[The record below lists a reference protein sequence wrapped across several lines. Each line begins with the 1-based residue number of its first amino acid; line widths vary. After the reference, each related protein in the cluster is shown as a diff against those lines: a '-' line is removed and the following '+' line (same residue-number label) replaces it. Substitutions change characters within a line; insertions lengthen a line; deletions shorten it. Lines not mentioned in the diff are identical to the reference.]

1 MKKESEM
8 EQRAE
13 ADSVCTQK
21 GGQGRKAER
30 ALERTPHPGTP
41 SVGGVPVFD
50 ELCLGCVCLGF

>member
-30 ALERTPHPGTP
+30 ALERTPHPGKP
-41 SVGGVPVFD
+41 SVGGVPVFGIS
-50 ELCLGCVCLGF
+50 LRLIN